1 MKVILNQTVPK
12 VGKEGQVV
20 NVADGFARNY
30 LFPRRLAILAD
41 KNQVKALE
49 QRHARMA
56 AKISDQ
62 KAAAESSKESL
73 NGQTVR
79 IPAKVGADGG
89 KLFGAITAGDVAE
102 AVKAQLG
109 HEIDRRRVALV
120 EPIKRLGIWSVLL
133 DLHRD
138 VDAHILV
145 DVYNPDAPVEVVPAA
160 GPIEDASAE

>member
-30 LFPRRLAILAD
+30 LFPRRLAVLAD
-41 KNQVKALE
+41 KAQIKAVE
-49 QRHARMA
+49 QRHSRMA
-56 AKISDQ
+56 AKIADQ
-62 KAAAESSKESL
+62 KTSAEALKETL
-73 NGQTVR
+73 NGQSVR

-102 AVKAQLG
+102 AIKAQLG
-109 HEIDRRRVALV
+109 HEVDRRRVALV
-120 EPIKRLGIWSVLL
+120 EPIKRLGVWSVLL

-138 VDAHILV
+138 VDAHLNV
-145 DVYNPDAPVEVVPAA
+145 EVYNPDAPTEVVPAA
-160 GPIEDASAE
+160 GPSEETAE